1 MNKIIINGGIPL
13 FGEVKV
19 SGSKNAALPLIFA
32 SLLTN
37 GKTVFYNVPDIGDV
51 RVAIDIVSDLGARIE
66 FANNRLAIDTST
78 VTYKP
83 PNPALVS
90 KIRASTYL
98 IGASLARFGI
108 AEVGEFGGC
117 NFDFRPIDFHIK
129 AAMSLGAKM
138 YKGNL
143 VTDGLKGSK
152 IYLEKPSVGATVN
165 SLIMSAAADGVT
177 EIYGFAKEPH
187 ILSLID
193 YLSKIGL
200 SINISEE
207 KITIKKAPINP
218 IEYTIIGDMVEA
230 SSYIIAGLITNGEII
245 VSGFE
250 TYELNSF
257 FNVLYAMGYAVEIG
271 KNYVA
276 VGRLKQIPK
285 TESVTITAIPHPGF
299 PTDIQPLMA
308 PLLAIN
314 NGGQIIDTV
323 WSNRF
328 GYLKSLSN
336 FGIIYSEFPGGA
348 NINKSTL
355 SCAIAKST
363 DLRGGMSCI
372 IAALSARGKSEIF
385 SPELV
390 LRGYDSLSEKLNAL
404 GADVK
409 LINI

>member
-1 MNKIIINGGIPL
+1 MNKITINGGIPL
-13 FGEVKV
+13 FGEIKV

-32 SLLTN
+32 TLLTN
-37 GKTVFYNVPDIGDV
+37 GKSVFYNVPDIGDV
-51 RVAIDIVSDLGARIE
+51 RVAIDIISDLGAGVE
-66 FANNRLAIDTST
+66 FASNRLTIDTSA
-78 VTYKP
+78 VSYKP

-117 NFDFRPIDFHIK
+117 NFDLRPIDFHIK

-143 VTDGLKGSK
+143 VTDGLKGAK
-152 IYLEKPSVGATVN
+152 IHLEKPSVGATVN
-165 SLIMSAAADGVT
+165 SLIMSAAAEGVT

-193 YLSKIGL
+193 YLSKAGL

-207 KITIKKAPINP
+207 KITVKKAPIHP

-230 SSYIIAGLITNGEII
+230 SSYIIAGLITNGEIL
-245 VSGFE
+245 VSGFK
-250 TYELNSF
+250 TYELDSF
-257 FNVLYAMGYAVEIG
+257 FSILHSMGYALDIG
-271 KNYVA
+271 RNYVA
-276 VGRLKQIPK
+276 VNPSKNSQRI
-285 TESVTITAIPHPGF
+285 TSTVITASPYPGF
-299 PTDIQPLMA
+299 PTDIQPLIA
-308 PLLAIN
+308 PLLASN

-323 WSNRF
+323 WVNRF
-328 GYLKSLSN
+328 GYLKSLAD
-336 FGIIYSEFPGGA
+336 FGMRYSEFHGGV
-348 NINKSTL
+348 NIEKSTL
-355 SCAIAKST
+355 SCAVTRAI

-372 IAALSARGKSEIF
+372 IAALSLRGKSEIL

-390 LRGYDSLSEKLNAL
+390 LRGYDSLPEKLNAL

-409 LINI
+409 LVNI